1 MAENENQ
8 AALDPAKLVRFYR
21 VFGRHYLQHIGLL
34 TVAFT
39 SLLLGIG
46 VSLALPWTLALLLDI
61 VANQPIPTV
70 VASHA
75 PWLLG
80 DPMVA
85 AAVLLTAYVVIK
97 ILISLFTFLDKYYV
111 SVVGETMVKDIR
123 ERVFAHLQRLSL
135 SFHNAAESGDVI
147 FRMTKDVKD
156 IKKLLVNIPQD
167 LVQRI
172 LTIGSYGGILL
183 VLNWKLALLAFTVIP
198 TISRYTGK
206 TGLGVHKAEKKKKKK
221 EGKVATIVSENLRNM
236 PLVQAFGRESS
247 ERAEF
252 VKQNQ
257 SSLTA
262 DLTAIR
268 LFARFKRLMDMLVAV
283 ATASILYVGGRAVLD
298 GGVTLGTFYIF
309 YKYTEDLY
317 GPIDKLTEAIVSLAK
332 HQVAGERTLELV
344 ESDMVIHDTSAAVA
358 VPEIQGRI
366 EFDDVSFAYK
376 KTSGPVLEHVGFTAE
391 SGETVAL
398 VGHSGA
404 GKSTLISLL
413 LRFYDPTEGAV
424 TIDGRDLRKFTLR
437 SLRSHVTILLQDTL
451 LMHKTIRENIAFG
464 RPSAT
469 DEEIVAAAS
478 KAEAHG
484 FIAKLAD
491 GYDTIVSEDGRNLS
505 GGQRQRLSIAR
516 AILRDAPIL
525 ILDEPTSGLDA
536 QTEANL
542 TVAIDRLQQGRT
554 TFIIAHQLR
563 TIRNAD
569 KILFLEEGNVVD
581 QGTHDEL
588 FARSP
593 QYRELY
599 ELQQGGT
606 AA

>member
-1 MAENENQ
+1 MV
-8 AALDPAKLVRFYR
+8 LPR
-21 VFGRHYLQHIGLL
+21 
-34 TVAFT
+34 
-39 SLLLGIG
+39 LG
-46 VSLALPWTLALLLDI
+46 
-61 VANQPIPTV
+61 
-70 VASHA
+70 
-75 PWLLG
+75 
-80 DPMVA
+80 
-85 AAVLLTAYVVIK
+85 
-97 ILISLFTFLDKYYV
+97 
-111 SVVGETMVKDIR
+111 
-123 ERVFAHLQRLSL
+123 
-135 SFHNAAESGDVI
+135 
-147 FRMTKDVKD
+147 
-156 IKKLLVNIPQD
+156 
-167 LVQRI
+167 
-172 LTIGSYGGILL
+172 
-183 VLNWKLALLAFTVIP
+183 
-198 TISRYTGK
+198 
-206 TGLGVHKAEKKKKKK
+206 
-221 EGKVATIVSENLRNM
+221 
-236 PLVQAFGRESS
+236 
-247 ERAEF
+247 
-252 VKQNQ
+252 
-257 SSLTA
+257 
-262 DLTAIR
+262 
-268 LFARFKRLMDMLVAV
+268 
-283 ATASILYVGGRAVLD
+283 
-298 GGVTLGTFYIF
+298 
-309 YKYTEDLY
+309 
-317 GPIDKLTEAIVSLAK
+317 
-332 HQVAGERTLELV
+332 
-344 ESDMVIHDTSAAVA
+344 
-358 VPEIQGRI
+358 I

-491 GYDTIVSEDGRNLS
+491 GYDTIVSEDGGNLS